1 MDYGKYD
8 RKDITAVVDNLKP
21 KEMLTP
27 RGERPASK
35 EGTNFYDKLS
45 KSNMKRRYDK
55 ATFSFKPEI
64 DSLK

>member
-1 MDYGKYD
+1 MDYGKYNQ
-8 RKDITAVVDNLKP
+8 KDITVLINNLKP
-21 KEMLTP
+21 EEMKTP

-35 EGTNFYDKLS
+35 EGPNIYDKLS

-64 DSLK
+64 EALK

>member
-8 RKDITAVVDNLKP
+8 RKVIRAAVDNLRP
-21 KEMLTP
+21 KESLTP

-35 EGTNFYDKLS
+35 ELSMYDKLS

-55 ATFSFKPEI
+55 ATFSFKPDIEA
-64 DSLK
+64 LK